1 LPIEHY
7 RRKNATQ
14 DNRKTLEALQSSGF
28 FGENNGIVKKTRR
41 EANMA
46 ATLKDVAQRAG
57 VSIKTVSNA
66 VNGLGRMSDETRE
79 RVQAALVELQYQ
91 PNLPARYLRRSTVG
105 VLALAIPDFNSY
117 FADIGDEVISA
128 ASAVGYTVLVD
139 HTRGT
144 RANEALV
151 INGLRPP
158 LIDGVILNAMEL
170 EPEDLA
176 AHVQIP
182 TVLLGE
188 RLFHAPYDHVMI
200 DNVAAAYEATHHLIQ
215 QGYQR
220 IAAIGLKPSEQASE
234 GTSRYRLSGYRKA
247 LEDAGFVYNEMF
259 IKSAYY
265 YNRVEGMQAMQ
276 ELLELP
282 EPPDAV
288 FCFNDLLALGALHAL
303 HEAGLSI
310 PEDIA
315 IVGFDDIEESRYSYP
330 TLTTISPDKAQI
342 AKLAVEFLFGRIN
355 GTRKEPAECVEVPFE
370 LKIRQSSVNTKSV
383 QPMNGTGAKSCSTH
397 R

>member
-1 LPIEHY
+1 MK
-7 RRKNATQ
+7 R
-14 DNRKTLEALQSSGF
+14 G
-28 FGENNGIVKKTRR
+28 TR
-41 EANMA
+41 MV
-46 ATLKDVAQRAG
+46 ATLKDVAQRTG
-57 VSIKTVSNA
+57 VSIKTVSNV
-66 VNGLGRMSDETRE
+66 VNGLGRMSDKTRE

-91 PNLPARYLRRSTVG
+91 PNLPARYLRHSTVG

-117 FADIGDEVISA
+117 FAEIGDEIINA

-139 HTRGT
+139 HTRRT
-144 RANEALV
+144 RTNEALV
-151 INGLRPP
+151 INGLRPH

-176 AHVQIP
+176 EHVQIP

-200 DNVAAAYEATHHLIQ
+200 DNVAAAYQVTRHLIQ

-220 IAAIGLKPSEQASE
+220 IAAIGLKPSEQAAES
-234 GTSRYRLSGYRKA
+234 TSRFRLSGYRKA
-247 LEDAGFVYNEMF
+247 LEEAGFVYDETL

-276 ELLELP
+276 ELLALV

-303 HEAGLSI
+303 HEAGLAI
-310 PEDIA
+310 PEDVA
-315 IVGFDDIEESRYSYP
+315 IVGFDDIEEGRYSYP

-342 AKLAVEFLFGRIN
+342 AKLAVEFLLGRIN
-355 GTRKEPAECVEVPFE
+355 GTRREPAERVEVPFE
-370 LKIRQSSVNTKSV
+370 LKIRQSSVSSVTKTKGLS
-383 QPMNGTGAKSCSTH
+383 
-397 R
+397 